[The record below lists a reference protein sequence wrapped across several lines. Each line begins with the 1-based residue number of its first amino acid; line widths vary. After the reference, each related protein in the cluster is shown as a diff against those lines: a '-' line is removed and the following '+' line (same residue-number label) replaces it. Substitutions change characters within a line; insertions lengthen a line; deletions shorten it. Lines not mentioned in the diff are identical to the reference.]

1 MLNYLNISS
10 VQMFSSKVQK
20 TEIDFSA
27 SGFQQNKTYIYI
39 HLEQHYLNYKKKS
52 TYIVLFAIKKESV
65 FGF

>member
-39 HLEQHYLNYKKKS
+39 HLEQHYLNYKKK
-52 TYIVLFAIKKESV
+52 I
-65 FGF
+65 